1 MFGDPVLSFLTKSCT
16 RHPASERAHIMAIKA
31 HLDQPGREG
40 QRSAPRRALRLE
52 TSGARA
58 GSDSPEHEANV
69 TIHNIS
75 AAGLLLETALALDE
89 GERLTLDLP
98 EAGAVTAEVVWR
110 SESLYGCAFEQTISP
125 AALSAAQLQGFAPGV
140 PSRPL
145 TAPGGPAISE
155 PLGQRLNALRRAAG
169 LTLADVAATLGVSKP
184 TVWAWEKGKAKP
196 LPERL
201 GAIAEALGVDPEALA
216 PATGPSGEAA
226 QVIADCRQRI
236 AEACGTDPQQV
247 RIMLEL

>member
-1 MFGDPVLSFLTKSCT
+1 
-16 RHPASERAHIMAIKA
+16 MAIKA
-31 HLDQPGREG
+31 HLDQPVSDNDS
-40 QRSAPRRALRLE
+40 QRATPRRALRLE

-58 GSDSPEHEANV
+58 GAGGPDSEANV

-75 AAGLLLETALALDE
+75 AAGLLLETELVLAE

-110 SESLYGCAFEQTISP
+110 SEHLYGCAFNTALGP
-125 AALSAAQLQGFAPGV
+125 AALAAAQLQGFAPGV

-145 TAPGGPAISE
+145 TAPVGAAQGE
-155 PLGQRLNALRRAAG
+155 PLGQRLNTLRRAAG
-169 LTLADVAATLGVSKP
+169 LTLADVAETLGVSKP

-201 GAIAEALGVDPEALA
+201 GAIAAALGVDPEALG
-216 PATGPSGEAA
+216 PATGPSGETA
-226 QVIADCRQRI
+226 QVIAECRQRI
-236 AEACGTDPQQV
+236 AQACGTDPQQV
-247 RIMLEL
+247 RIMVEL